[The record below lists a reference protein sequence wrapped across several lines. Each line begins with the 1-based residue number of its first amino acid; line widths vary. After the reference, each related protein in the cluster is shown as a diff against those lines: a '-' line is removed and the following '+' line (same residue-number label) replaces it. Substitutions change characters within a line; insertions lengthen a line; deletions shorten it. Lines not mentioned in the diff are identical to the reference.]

1 MKFLRVALLTA
12 LLLPAAFAAYAA
24 ESAEAIYNRANAQAA
39 SGDNAAA
46 IDLFYR
52 VIEDYPSFAYK
63 SDALYRLGTLLY
75 ALERYEEAE
84 RVFNVLAGKYKN
96 YKYIDKVYE
105 KLIHIYAEVYP
116 DNAKAEAVRNKYKK
130 QFGRTPV
137 LTAIDKTLT
146 ILNNDEKLGG
156 QLLALDAHLIAAGK
170 ESKVSSFDREFFPVR
185 NYIFDGVF
193 SADKKYQIKS
203 EGSKKKR
210 QLYIYDAAGKKIS
223 AVKGSAGA
231 AAPQWSWDGNY
242 IIFTTLSK
250 SVRKIHIYD
259 VKKKT
264 VKKLF
269 SGKKL
274 EPMLVFS
281 PDGGK
286 IVFIYNGN
294 PWIMENTGNDVSFL
308 GKVKLKNVVM
318 AAWSHYGDKLIFMEQ
333 NGEGYKVLNLERKR
347 LLAGEK

>member
-1 MKFLRVALLTA
+1 MKFIRAVLFIAA
-12 LLLPAAFAAYAA
+12 FLPAAFTAYAA
-24 ESAEAIYNRANAQAA
+24 ESPEAIYNRANAQAA
-39 SGDNAAA
+39 SGDNATA
-46 IDLFYR
+46 IDLLYR
-52 VIEDYPSFAYK
+52 VVEDYPSFAYK
-63 SDALYRLGTLLY
+63 SDALYRLGTMLY

-116 DNAKAEAVRNKYKK
+116 NNAKAEAIRDKYKK
-130 QFGRTPV
+130 QFGKTPV

-146 ILNNDEKLGG
+146 IINHDEKLGAA
-156 QLLALDAHLIAAGK
+156 LLALDAHFITAGK
-170 ESKVSSFDREFFPVR
+170 ESRVSSFDREFFPVR
-185 NYIFDGVF
+185 NYILDGVY
-193 SADKKYQIKS
+193 STDKKYIIKT

-231 AAPQWSWDGNY
+231 EAPQWSWDGNY

-274 EPMLVFS
+274 EPMLLFS

-294 PWIMENTGNDVSFL
+294 PWIMEKTGNDVSFL
-308 GKVKLKNVVM
+308 GKVKLKNVIM
-318 AAWSHYGDKLIFMEQ
+318 AAWSHYGDKLIFME
-333 NGEGYKVLNLERKR
+333 NGSKDFKAVGLERKR